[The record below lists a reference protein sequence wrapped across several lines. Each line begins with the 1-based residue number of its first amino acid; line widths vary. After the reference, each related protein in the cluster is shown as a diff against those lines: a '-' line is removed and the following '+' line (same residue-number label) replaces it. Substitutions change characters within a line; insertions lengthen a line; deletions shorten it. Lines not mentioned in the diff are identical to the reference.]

1 MIASDIIIAAAK
13 QLNDVGYVR
22 WSLADHYTYLTEAL
36 RQCVIIQPRAN
47 AVTESLQL
55 TASSTRQA
63 LPADACALIDIVRNM
78 GANGTTP
85 GYAITVADRQT
96 LDTANASWHSAAGST
111 VIDNYTYDDRSPTI
125 FYVTPPVHAST
136 KVYVEICY
144 SKTPGA
150 VSALTDDLEIM
161 DVYQGPV
168 LEYHMYRCLNVN
180 HASEA
185 DRQAAQT
192 HLGYFYA
199 MLGEKEK
206 AAMMLSPNNPQNVV
220 G

>member
-1 MIASDIIIAAAK
+1 MNASDIIATAAK
-13 QLNDVGYVR
+13 QLNDLLYTR
-22 WSLADHYTYLTEAL
+22 WTLADHYAYLTEGL
-36 RQCVIIQPRAN
+36 RQCVLIQPRAN
-47 AVTESLQL
+47 TVTASVQL
-55 TASSTRQA
+55 TASTTRQA
-63 LPADACALIDIVRNM
+63 LPAAACALIDIVRNM
-78 GANGTTP
+78 GSTGTAP
-85 GYAITVADRQT
+85 GYAITIADRQT
-96 LDTANASWHSAAGST
+96 LDTANAGWHSATGATS
-111 VIDNYTYDDRSPTI
+111 IDNYTYDDRSPTV

-144 SKTPGA
+144 SKSPAA
-150 VSALTDDLEIM
+150 VSALADVLEIL
-161 DVYQGPV
+161 DIYQGPL
-168 LEYHMYRCLNVN
+168 LEYQMYRCLNVN

>member
-1 MIASDIIIAAAK
+1 MLASDIITVAAK
-13 QLNDVGYVR
+13 QLNDLAYTR
-22 WSLADHYTYLTEAL
+22 WTLADHYAYLTEGL
-36 RQCVIIQPRAN
+36 RQCVLIQPRAN
-47 AVTESLQL
+47 AVTASVQL
-55 TASSTRQA
+55 TAATTRQA
-63 LPADACALIDIVRNM
+63 IPDAACALIDIVRNM
-78 GANGTTP
+78 GVAGTTP

-96 LDTANASWHSAAGST
+96 LDTANAGWHDADGST

-125 FYVTPPVHAST
+125 FYVTPPVHATT

-144 SKTPGA
+144 AKSPTA
-150 VSALTDDLEIM
+150 VTALADALEIL
-161 DVYQGPV
+161 DIYQGPL
-168 LEYHMYRCLNVN
+168 LEYQLYRCLNVN

-185 DRQAAQT
+185 DRQTAQT